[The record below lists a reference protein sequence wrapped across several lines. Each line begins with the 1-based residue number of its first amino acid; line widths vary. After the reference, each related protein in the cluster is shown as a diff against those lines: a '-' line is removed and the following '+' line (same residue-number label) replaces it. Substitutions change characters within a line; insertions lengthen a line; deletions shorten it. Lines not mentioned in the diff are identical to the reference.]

1 MKQLQDFAHKRTRY
15 NSKVNDEDNKNKTQ
29 SDGMFLIVLI
39 DSFHEWIKRLCPT
52 ISTFANVF
60 WHVNLLLIS
69 KVKLNS
75 DSFIII
81 SSQQTFINKSLR
93 ENNNNYTVI
102 IIIITVTTIFTIG
115 ITMKIIT

>member
-39 DSFHEWIKRLCPT
+39 NSFHEWIERLCPT

-69 KVKLNS
+69 KAKLKS

-81 SSQQTFINKSLR
+81 SSQQTFSNKSLR

-102 IIIITVTTIFTIG
+102 IIITVTNIFTTG